1 MHKKQF
7 IIPTILI
14 KSSNV
19 TRREFLRILGIGGS
33 GTAIGGTLGRMKPV
47 NSVKAAPN
55 LSLTQSTGLPIIN
68 KKDVVSPKDIEA
80 NLLGRET
87 YLKDPANKNKS
98 TGLFGPNLEERTN
111 YAGLKAMSQQG
122 QDAAL
127 NKAKTFNTYR
137 GAGIGSVLGL
147 LRAGGSDLRAF
158 LRAAAKGA
166 KDTSRGMH
174 FKDYSIKH
182 DELI

>member
-1 MHKKQF
+1 MENNQHLSEPER
-7 IIPTILI
+7 I
-14 KSSNV
+14 
-19 TRREFLRILGIGGS
+19 RRQKLVELNQLGIN
-33 GTAIGGTLGRMKPV
+33 AYPPELFEV
-47 NSVKAAPN
+47 NTTSVEIK
-55 LSLTQSTGLPIIN
+55 QEY
-68 KKDVVSPKDIEA
+68 PKDIEA

-122 QDAAL
+122 QDATL
-127 NKAKTFNTYR
+127 NKTKTFNTVR
-137 GAGIGSVLGL
+137 GAGMGSVLGL

-158 LRAAAKGA
+158 LSAIARGA

-174 FKDYSIKH
+174 VKDYSLKQ
-182 DELI
+182 D